1 MKLNVK
7 QIASITKPGRH
18 SDGRN
23 LYLNV
28 TATGAKSWLFMWKT
42 GGGKR
47 VEMGL
52 GSATG
57 AGAAFSLTLTQ
68 ARLKADAA
76 RAMLAAGINPLEAK
90 IAAKVSTLT
99 FCQLMEMKI
108 ATLKADWKVSADGT
122 CLNEIEWRSSLTKHA
137 AALLPMQA
145 GKIGTAEVY
154 AVLKPIWP
162 TIRVTAERVRYRIEQ
177 VLELA
182 AAKGQRNGMDNAA
195 AYKGY
200 LAEHL
205 GKKRSAAQ
213 AHHAALAYAKVPA
226 FMQRLLTHKGHAAKA
241 LAFLTLTAVRTDE
254 ARLMKRSEVDFAT
267 GLWTIPAERMKA
279 GVKHI
284 VPLSTAA
291 LELLASMPEL
301 IGNDFMFP
309 GAKAGAALGP
319 TALSDKL
326 EELGL
331 KGEATV
337 HGMRSAFRDWC
348 GDKLRG
354 YANGDFEACLAHGL
368 DATEGAYRRE
378 SAVEKRGEIMQAWA
392 NYCAGR
398 DNVVRLAA

>member
-1 MKLNVK
+1 MKLTAK

-28 TATGAKSWLFMWKT
+28 TPTGAKSWLFMWKAD
-42 GGGKR
+42 GR
-47 VEMGL
+47 RIEMGL

-57 AGAAFSLTLTQ
+57 AGAAFSLSLPQ

-76 RAMLAAGINPLEAK
+76 RMMLAAGINPLEAK

-99 FCQLMEMKI
+99 FAQVMEMKI
-108 ATLKADWKVSADGT
+108 STLKADWKVSADGT
-122 CLNEIEWRSSLTKHA
+122 CLNEIEWRASLTKHA
-137 AALLPMQA
+137 AALLPMQV
-145 GKIGTAEVY
+145 GRISTAEVY

-182 AAKGQRNGMDNAA
+182 AAKGLRAGMENAA
-195 AYKGY
+195 TYKGY

-205 GKKRSAAQ
+205 GKKRAGKA

-226 FMQRLLTHKGHAAKA
+226 FMARLLAHKGMAARA

-254 ARLMKRSEVDFAT
+254 ARLMKRAEVDLAT

-279 GVKHI
+279 GVEHI
-284 VPLSTAA
+284 VPLSSAA
-291 LELLASMPEL
+291 LAVLAALPEV
-301 IGNDFMFP
+301 IGNDYMFP
-309 GAKAGAALGP
+309 GAKAGAPLGA

-326 EELGL
+326 EEMGL

-354 YANGDFEACLAHGL
+354 FESADFEACLAHGL
-368 DATEGAYRRE
+368 DATEGAYRRQT
-378 SAVEKRGEIMQAWA
+378 AVEKRAEIMQAWA
-392 NYCAGR
+392 NYTEGR